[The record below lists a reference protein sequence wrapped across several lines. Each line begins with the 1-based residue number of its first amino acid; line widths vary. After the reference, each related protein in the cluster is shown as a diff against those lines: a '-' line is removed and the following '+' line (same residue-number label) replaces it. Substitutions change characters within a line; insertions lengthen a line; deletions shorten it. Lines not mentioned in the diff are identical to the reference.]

1 MEVIAV
7 VGGRRAAARDQLGS
21 AVSSGAD
28 RLLVDL
34 RVALP
39 LTTRGLNAL
48 LAARQRL
55 LARGGG
61 MAVLLSARQRRLFG
75 LLGLDRRFLLAG
87 DRRQALELL
96 GLVDDR
102 PPRHH
107 ARAA

>member
-7 VGGRRAAARDQLGS
+7 VGGDRAVDRDQLGS
-21 AVSSGAD
+21 AVESGAT

-34 RVALP
+34 RDSP
-39 LTTRGLNAL
+39 SLTTRGLNAL
-48 LAARQRL
+48 LGARQRL
-55 LARGGG
+55 LARGGRI
-61 MAVLLSARQRRLFG
+61 AVLLSARQRRLFG

-102 PPRHH
+102 RPTHH